1 MLSASSIKSL
11 PIIQKTNILLLSNAN
26 PLRTE
31 GNHRDMQACFDL
43 EATPFS
49 IITCF
54 LHHKKNESLLSPVK
68 EELLNLQLYSVLNDV
83 RIGAVKIGALAN
95 KENAK
100 IVYHALK
107 LNNIPN
113 IVLDPVFFYHNTALL
128 EKKAHTFFFSQFL
141 PLAEMITPNI
151 SEAEKLTGSK
161 INTLSE
167 VYKTAEKLF
176 RMGSRNVLIKGGSLS
191 GATCVDI
198 LFDGKQFYTY
208 ECSRHENEKLP
219 GSGSLLSS
227 AIAVG
232 LSRKLPP
239 NQAVLRAREY
249 LQQLQHTYDQ
259 SKA

>member
-1 MLSASSIKSL
+1 MLGASDAKSL
-11 PIIQKTNILLLSNAN
+11 QITHKANILLLSNAN
-26 PLRTE
+26 PLQTE
-31 GNHRDMQACFDL
+31 GNQRDIQACIDL
-43 EATPFS
+43 EAIPFS

-54 LHHKKNESLLSPVK
+54 LHHKKKETLLSPVK
-68 EELLNLQLYSVLNDV
+68 EELLNLQLYSVLNDT
-83 RIGAVKIGALAN
+83 RIDAVKIGALAN

-100 IVYHALK
+100 IIFHALK
-107 LNNIPN
+107 LNSLPK

-167 VYKTAEKLF
+167 VYKTAEKLY
-176 RMGSRNVLIKGGSLS
+176 RMGSRNVLIKGGALS
-191 GATCVDI
+191 GSTCVDI

-208 ECSRHENEKLP
+208 EGTRHKNGKLP

-232 LSRKLPP
+232 LSRKLAP
-239 NQAVLRAREY
+239 NQAVLKAREY
-249 LQQLQHTYDQ
+249 LQDLWDK
-259 SKA
+259 SRA